1 MNQQNDCEFD
11 KSYLDRLAN
20 GDPETERHFTKY
32 FGELL
37 AVKLRARVRSRQLA
51 EDVRQET
58 FLRVLDT
65 LRRKGGLERPERL
78 GAFVH
83 SVCNNVLFESFR
95 QEGRTSPLPEEGF
108 DPADPSD
115 NIESDFVNED
125 RKQKVRK
132 LLSELN
138 DKDREV
144 LRLVFIDECDKD
156 EICRRMNVDRGYLR
170 VLVHRA
176 TNRLRENY
184 RRATSAALGFF
195 LA

>member
-1 MNQQNDCEFD
+1 MIQHNDSEFD
-11 KSYLDRLAN
+11 QAYLDRLAN

-95 QEGRTSPLPEEGF
+95 QEGRTTAMPEEGF
-108 DPADPSD
+108 DPVDPAND
-115 NIESDFVNED
+115 IESEFVNED

>member
-1 MNQQNDCEFD
+1 MTPQNDCEFD
-11 KSYLDRLAN
+11 QAYLDRLAK
-20 GDPETERHFTKY
+20 GDPATERHFTKY

-65 LRRKGGLERPERL
+65 LRRKGGIERPERL

-83 SVCNNVLFESFR
+83 SVCNNVLFEFFR
-95 QEGRTSPLPEEGF
+95 QEGRTAPMPEEGF
-108 DPADPSD
+108 DPADPAD
-115 NIESDFVNED
+115 GIEIDFVNED
-125 RKQKVRK
+125 RKQRVRK

-144 LRLVFIDECDKD
+144 LRLVFIEECDKD
-156 EICRRMNVDRGYLR
+156 EICRRMKIDRGYLR

-176 TNRLRENY
+176 TNRLRENF